1 MPCWGRRARLEA
13 GAGTAGSFGSPAHC
27 CPARGEGRLL
37 ALGAECHL
45 GGRAALPCGEAAV
58 LCDHPETNV
67 RLQMVFCVWP
77 STVWRGEWSTQP
89 PEPVGCAAGAVPPGG
104 STGRRP
110 GGSGSAGLCG
120 QSALGGAH
128 CANSAGTLR
137 LIQLSKTRVSFLFNC
152 FSS

>member
-1 MPCWGRRARLEA
+1 MLGEK
-13 GAGTAGSFGSPAHC
+13 GTAGGRSWHCWLVWEPCPLLSCPWGRQAAGLGSGVSPGR
-27 CPARGEGRLL
+27 ARSSAMR
-37 ALGAECHL
+37 
-45 GGRAALPCGEAAV
+45 GGRCALWSPRNKCAV
-58 LCDHPETNV
+58 TDG
-67 RLQMVFCVWP
+67 FCVWP
-77 STVWRGEWSTQP
+77 GTVWRGEWSTQP